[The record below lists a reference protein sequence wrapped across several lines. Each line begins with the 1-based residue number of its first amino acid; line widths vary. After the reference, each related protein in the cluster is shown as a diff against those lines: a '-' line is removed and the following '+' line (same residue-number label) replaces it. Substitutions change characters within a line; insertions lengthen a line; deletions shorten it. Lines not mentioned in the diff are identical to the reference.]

1 MKLTKTQ
8 IREKQEELVAH
19 ASKRE
24 RRCEMTFRKALK
36 LIRRNAPETEE
47 TFRTICRNRHCNGV
61 RYWSIFDIA
70 KRENLSWESA
80 ERRYFRHLKR
90 IHEVFGVSQV
100 GLLWRGDAI
109 AERFRSD
116 IRPFRFHPAKGT
128 KQ

>member
-1 MKLTKTQ
+1 
-8 IREKQEELVAH
+8 
-19 ASKRE
+19 
-24 RRCEMTFRKALK
+24 MTFRKALK
-36 LIRRNAPETEE
+36 LIRRNAPETEG

-80 ERRYFRHLKR
+80 ERRYYRHLKR

-100 GLLWRGDAI
+100 GLLWRGDAV

-116 IRPFRFHPAKGT
+116 IHPFRFHPTKGT